1 MRLRRQDRGRE
12 GPSFLVPAWL
22 AAASPLHSPR
32 QGASRVPPRPPH
44 RSPSSDG
51 RAEAVDT
58 LYDHRSRPASCP
70 TVRDQKDWDSAR
82 SPRDRGGSVL
92 CRGTYLWDGRPG
104 RRGRQ
109 YCRPGS
115 TVRPGAAAAAQP
127 VGSPHGGS
135 DLARSDKEPSGFTK
149 RYLSGLTVTSGT
161 TSVESTTRQSGK
173 STSRPRVRRFWPST
187 LLCTIRSKSRP
198 R

>member
-32 QGASRVPPRPPH
+32 QGASRVPARPPH

-70 TVRDQKDWDSAR
+70 TVRDQKDWDLSLIHI
-82 SPRDRGGSVL
+82 S
-92 CRGTYLWDGRPG
+92 
-104 RRGRQ
+104 
-109 YCRPGS
+109 
-115 TVRPGAAAAAQP
+115 
-127 VGSPHGGS
+127 
-135 DLARSDKEPSGFTK
+135 EP
-149 RYLSGLTVTSGT
+149 
-161 TSVESTTRQSGK
+161 TRLGMISYA
-173 STSRPRVRRFWPST
+173 VF
-187 LLCTIRSKSRP
+187 C
-198 R
+198 